1 MVDATVTYPRSG
13 RGNAV
18 RRAGLL
24 FGVIAFVVMLLV
36 PAPGSLTPS
45 AWRTAAV
52 VVLMALWWTT
62 EAVPLAATAMLPLI
76 LFPIL
81 GILPMSQASAPYAN
95 DIVFLSMGG
104 FLIAVAMER
113 SGLHRRIALRIVSI
127 VGTQPRRLVLGFML
141 ASAFLSMWIS
151 NTATTAM
158 MYPIGMAIA
167 VLFRPQD
174 QAGPF
179 ELGICLML
187 GIAYASTIGG
197 VMTLI
202 GTPPNAVLAASAS
215 EALGV
220 TIGFVDW
227 MMVGVPIAMVFLP
240 VGWLVLTRLVY
251 PPGELRG
258 DASEVLQEERRKLG
272 AMSGREWVVATVF
285 VLTALAWV
293 MRAPK
298 QFGDVTIPGIQTY
311 APMVK
316 DSTIAMAAAVAL
328 FFIPTNWRRFE
339 FALDWPT
346 AKQIPW
352 GIIVLFGGGL
362 SMARAMSET
371 GLAQWIGSGVTQLS
385 SWPVWLILAAVAFL
399 FLFLTEVTSNVATA
413 TMAMPIMVGAASG
426 LGIAPLQLMA
436 TAALAV
442 SMAFMLPVATPPN
455 AIVFASGYVT
465 VPQMAKVGFWFN
477 LISGVLVTIASV
489 MLVPMLL
496 R

>member
-1 MVDATVTYPRSG
+1 MVASHQPDVEASG
-13 RGNAV
+13 SFPV
-18 RRAGLL
+18 RRAGFIAGALAFLVMCLL
-24 FGVIAFVVMLLV
+24 
-36 PAPGSLTPS
+36 PAPAALPLA

-52 VVLMALWWTT
+52 VVLMALWWMS
-62 EAVPLAATAMLPLI
+62 EAVPLAATALLPLVM
-76 LFPIL
+76 FPLL
-81 GILPMSQASAPYAN
+81 GILPMQEAAAPYAN

-113 SGLHRRIALRIVSI
+113 SGLHRRIALSMVAT
-127 VGTQPRRLVLGFML
+127 VGTEPRRLVLGFML
-141 ASAFLSMWIS
+141 AAAFLSMWIS

-167 VLFRPQD
+167 LLFRPQD
-174 QAGPF
+174 QEGPF

-197 VMTLI
+197 VTTLI
-202 GTPPNAVLAASAS
+202 GTPPNAVLAATVS
-215 EALGV
+215 ETLGI

-227 MMVGVPIAMVFLP
+227 MMVGVPIAAVFLP
-240 VGWLVLTRLVY
+240 VGWLLLTRVMY

-258 DASEVLQEERRKLG
+258 DADAVLQSERGKLGPMTKEER
-272 AMSGREWVVATVF
+272 VVASVF
-285 VLTALAWV
+285 VVTAIAWV

-298 QFGDVTIPGIQTY
+298 QFGDFTIPGIESFV
-311 APMVK
+311 PWVK
-316 DSTIAMAAAVAL
+316 DSTIAMAAAISL
-328 FFIPTNWRRFE
+328 FLIPTSWRRFE

-346 AKQIPW
+346 AKKIPW
-352 GIIVLFGGGL
+352 DIIVLFGGGL
-362 SMARAMSET
+362 SMARAMSDT
-371 GLAQWIGSGVTQLS
+371 GLAEWIGGAVSHFS
-385 SWPVWLILAAVAFL
+385 SWPAWLILAGVAFL

-413 TMAMPIMVGAASG
+413 TMAMPIMAGAASG

-465 VPQMAKVGFWFN
+465 VQQMAKVGFWFN
-477 LISGVLVTIASV
+477 LISGVLVTIAASV
-489 MLVPMLL
+489 LVPMLL
-496 R
+496 D